1 MKYTNLAE
9 VPFEDHTSRN
19 YPVAPINGYNRNE
32 IFECYG
38 KPSKIKVSIWN
49 EWCDWCDDMHELGY
63 ECGIEIHSYNC
74 NFFTIAGSVRKDDE
88 VIDIWI
94 TARHNRMYR
103 HYPI

>member
-1 MKYTNLAE
+1 MNQ
-9 VPFEDHTSRN
+9 
-19 YPVAPINGYNRNE
+19 
-32 IFECYG
+32 
-38 KPSKIKVSIWN
+38 
-49 EWCDWCDDMHELGY
+49 LGY
-63 ECGIEIHSYNC
+63 ECGIEIHSHNF

>member
-1 MKYTNLAE
+1 MKYTTLAE
-9 VPFEDHTSRN
+9 IDFEDRTSRN
-19 YPVAPINGYNRNE
+19 HPVPPINGYNRNE

-63 ECGIEIHSYNC
+63 ECGIKIHRHNYNA
-74 NFFTIAGSVRKDDE
+74 FTIAGSVRKGDE

-94 TARHNRMYR
+94 TAKHNRMYR